1 MEQPLKNKFIYQ
13 QYEIFDKNTT
23 LMYRPPE
30 MHDRYL
36 KYDVDFK
43 ADMWMLGC
51 ILFVLCFA
59 KHPFQE
65 AQTLAIINGQYF
77 MPKIEE

>member
-1 MEQPLKNKFIYQ
+1 
-13 QYEIFDKNTT
+13 
-23 LMYRPPE
+23 MYRPPE

-36 KYDVDFK
+36 KYDVDLK

-59 KHPFQE
+59 KHPFQD

-77 MPKIEE
+77 MPTFEEQPNVS